1 MNSQDRSRALAFVA
15 LSGGLLI
22 ASSAVARQSGPA
34 ETPAQARARAAA
46 SALNQG
52 VSESSTLSEQAT
64 RPAPT
69 QTVPG
74 NAPIAQTRTSVPAPA
89 SRPATTAS
97 SQTDEPAPDGL
108 PRGYYVRADKNCDQV
123 WPGDGELAWLS
134 ETAFTI
140 DFGGCEPGLIQQLG
154 PTSWHEEQRCVTEL
168 GGDGGAY
175 SIDYELTGPGE
186 ILRTARLAIDQSV
199 ESQSWKHCDT
209 GQVPQEARFRS

>member
-1 MNSQDRSRALAFVA
+1 MA
-15 LSGGLLI
+15 SG
-22 ASSAVARQSGPA
+22 AMARQTPTG

-52 VSESSTLSEQAT
+52 VTESPTHSEQAA
-64 RPAPT
+64 RPART
-69 QTVPG
+69 Q
-74 NAPIAQTRTSVPAPA
+74 PIQTRAPLSPDPVPTSGPSTAA
-89 SRPATTAS
+89 SPEATPP
-97 SQTDEPAPDGL
+97 EPDGL
-108 PRGYYVRADKNCDQV
+108 PRGYYARADKDCNQV

-154 PTSWHEEQRCVTEL
+154 PTTWHEEQRCVTEL

-186 ILRTARLAIDQSV
+186 ILRTARLAVDQSV
-199 ESQSWKHCDT
+199 ESQTWKHCDT
-209 GQVPQEARFRS
+209 ADVPAEARFRS

>member
-1 MNSQDRSRALAFVA
+1 MTSRNRSRALALVA
-15 LSGGLLI
+15 ITSGLFMAGG
-22 ASSAVARQSGPA
+22 AMARQTAAG

-52 VSESSTLSEQAT
+52 VTESSTLSGQAA

-69 QTVPG
+69 P
-74 NAPIAQTRTSVPAPA
+74 PIRTPAPLPQDPAPTSGPSTAA
-89 SRPATTAS
+89 SPQAT
-97 SQTDEPAPDGL
+97 QPEPDGL
-108 PRGYYVRADKNCDQV
+108 PRGYYVRADKNCNQV

-154 PTSWHEEQRCVTEL
+154 PTTWHEEQRCVTEL

-209 GQVPQEARFRS
+209 ADVPAEARFRS

>member
-1 MNSQDRSRALAFVA
+1 MTSQDRSRALAFVA
-15 LSGGLLI
+15 ISGGLLI
-22 ASSAVARQSGPA
+22 ASGAMARQTASL
-34 ETPAQARARAAA
+34 ETPAQTRARVAAA
-46 SALNQG
+46 ALNQG
-52 VSESSTLSEQAT
+52 VSESSTLSGQAS

-69 QTVPG
+69 QTVPPV
-74 NAPIAQTRTSVPAPA
+74 ARPPQASSPAPA
-89 SRPATTAS
+89 PAAPAS
-97 SQTDEPAPDGL
+97 SQADQPTPEGL
-108 PRGYYVRADKNCDQV
+108 PRGYYVRADKDCNQV

-154 PTSWHEEQRCVTEL
+154 PTTWHEEQRCVTEL

-209 GQVPQEARFRS
+209 ADVPAEARFRS

>member
-1 MNSQDRSRALAFVA
+1 MANGA
-15 LSGGLLI
+15 I
-22 ASSAVARQSGPA
+22 ARQSA
-34 ETPAQARARAAA
+34 SIETPAQERARVAA

-52 VSESSTLSEQAT
+52 VSESSTLSGQAT

-69 QTVPG
+69 QTVP
-74 NAPIAQTRTSVPAPA
+74 AIALPPQASSRGPAPA
-89 SRPATTAS
+89 APASA
-97 SQTDEPAPDGL
+97 QTDQPHPEVL
-108 PRGYYVRADKNCDQV
+108 PRGYYVRADKNCNQV

-154 PTSWHEEQRCVTEL
+154 PTTWREEQRCVTEL

-209 GQVPQEARFRS
+209 ADVPVEARFRS